1 MLRRLLHPCCLC
13 ICALYATSFW
23 LSLPVAAHASYTILP
38 GKQRAIPDV
47 EAGANAVPVVDP
59 DYIYDQLFYMGTHF
73 LHREAGYDTSLP
85 PQSNGHDEFAAYWTQ
100 EILSDLN
107 GFGAQVRRDPFTIK
121 GWQGRPAKVPA
132 FNVEVS
138 VPGAVHPEQVVII
151 GCHYDGMASSN
162 QSAFDDASGCAIALG
177 IAQAMGQYW
186 SSHHVYPA
194 RTLRFVL
201 FDAEEQGLFG
211 SFHYVNSTING
222 DLPNIVAMINE
233 EQNGIAYPL
242 HYLGELTNP
251 FLPFYAFTT
260 PLQKNGTY
268 PHLPVWS
275 SLQRAAILQF
285 QAEIKQAIPAAFA
298 LFRAQGFQNLTY
310 HNAKGQDV
318 PRPIFTPDQLD
329 NVRQLEDTL
338 GASDQYAFT
347 DAGVPCITMAG
358 NFSGDPRTGKPT
370 PLYPAY
376 PFDTQMDT
384 IQLMN
389 TYADGSSHQS
399 QALTLA
405 LALPGMITV
414 ELLHQP
420 TVLGEAPADQNP
432 IATISDIG
440 TARAGHSLALDARAS
455 FVPGK
460 ARAALSYA
468 WNFGDGAT
476 AQGVSVTHTYVK
488 AGSYTLMLTV
498 SSPTG
503 KRVVGKLITVVAHPT
518 SFTNPYDSFPS
529 NGDYRI
535 DPATQPLA
543 NDHLIDVV
551 SPRSLIAGEHIA
563 PPATSSV
570 GAGSSIPVPLLVGL
584 IIVAILLIGGIVLL
598 VRRRHN
604 VSGATKK

>member
-1 MLRRLLHPCCLC
+1 MLRRLLHSCCLC

-23 LSLPVAAHASYTILP
+23 LSLPVLAHDIRSQVVQEHS
-38 GKQRAIPDV
+38 KV
-47 EAGANAVPVVDP
+47 EDGPVVDP
-59 DYIYDQLFYMGTHF
+59 DYIYNQLFYMGTHF
-73 LHREAGYDTSLP
+73 LHREAGYDSNLP
-85 PQSNGHDEFAAYWTQ
+85 PQSNGHDEFTAYWTQ
-100 EILSDLN
+100 EMLGDLK

-162 QSAFDDASGCAIALG
+162 QSAFDDASGCAIELG
-177 IAQAMGQYW
+177 VARAMGQYW

-242 HYLGELTNP
+242 RYLGRLANP
-251 FLPFYAFTT
+251 LLPFFAFTT
-260 PLQKNGTY
+260 PLQTNDTY
-268 PHLPVWS
+268 PRLPEWS

-310 HNAKGQDV
+310 HSAKGQDV
-318 PRPIFTPDQLD
+318 PRPIFTPDQLG
-329 NVRQLEDTL
+329 NVRMLEDTL

-420 TVLGEAPADQNP
+420 AVLGEAPADQNP
-432 IATISDIG
+432 IAAIGDIG
-440 TARAGHSLALDARAS
+440 TAPAGHSLALDAKAS
-455 FVPGK
+455 FVPGQPQ
-460 ARAALSYA
+460 APLSYA

-476 AQGVSVTHTYVK
+476 AQGVSVTHTYAH
-488 AGSYTLMLTV
+488 AGSYTLTLTV
-498 SSPTG
+498 SSPAG
-503 KRVVGKLITVVAHPT
+503 KRIVSKLVTVVAHPT
-518 SFTNPYDSFPS
+518 SYTNPYGAFPS

-535 DPATQPLA
+535 DPATQPRA

-551 SPRSLIAGEHIA
+551 SPRSLIAGEHVVT
-563 PPATSSV
+563 PAALPV
-570 GAGSSIPVPLLVGL
+570 KNGPMIPVPLLAG
-584 IIVAILLIGGIVLL
+584 IIIAVILLITGVVLL
-598 VRRRHN
+598 ARFVGRTRAE
-604 VSGATKK
+604 G